1 MSRPSSSNAASIAPA
16 GPFPELD
23 SATIADVAADLR
35 AGKLSIRDLAEMYI
49 ERIEALDRHG
59 PRLLSVI
66 EHNPEAM
73 AIADAL
79 DRELRKRGPRGPF
92 HGIPHLAEGQHPH
105 C

>member
-1 MSRPSSSNAASIAPA
+1 MSTREHTA
-16 GPFPELD
+16 
-23 SATIADVAADLR
+23 
-35 AGKLSIRDLAEMYI
+35 MYVK
-49 ERIEALDRHG
+49 RIKALDRHG

-79 DRELRKRGPRGPF
+79 DRELRKRGSRGPF
-92 HGIPHLAEGQHPH
+92 HGIPRLAEGQHPH